1 MIKFIQQTFLP
12 QKDES
17 LNHRHR
23 HRHRKGHSSP
33 FFSFFGTKDLCEV
46 ASVNEG
52 NNLENNVYPL
62 SMAKSGASVWIFK
75 LNQGGGNS
83 RLLGMG
89 LTPKLELKVV
99 HCQPSG
105 SVIIEFLST
114 QIGLGAEVA
123 QNILVTD
130 QPLNRGELTTMTT
143 VENRTYLRELPVGA
157 IARVVGYDKTMRSY
171 KGKLLSM
178 GLTPKTEFEIIRVAP
193 LGDPIEIKVRGFHLT
208 LRKQE
213 ADAVIID
220 VISPLN

>member
-1 MIKFIQQTFLP
+1 MIKFIQQTLLAE
-12 QKDES
+12 KEKS
-17 LNHRHR
+17 SNHRHR
-23 HRHRKGHSSP
+23 NRRGHSAP
-33 FFSFFGTKDLCEV
+33 LFSFFGTKDLSEV

-52 NNLENNVYPL
+52 NSLENNVYPL
-62 SMAKSGASVWIFK
+62 SMAKSGASVWIVK
-75 LNQGGGNS
+75 LNQNGGNC

-99 HCQPSG
+99 NSQPSG
-105 SVIIEFLST
+105 SVIIQFLST

-143 VENRTYLRELPVGA
+143 VENRTYLRELPIGA

-178 GLTPKTEFEIIRVAP
+178 GLTPKTEFEIVRVAP
-193 LGDPIEIKVRGFHLT
+193 LGDPVEIRVRGFHLT

-220 VISPLN
+220 VISPSDN